1 MFRGASEVF
10 RSPLNEFFSNVNK
23 PSMPSMPN
31 EMTLDQ
37 LYYWLDKYSGQ
48 EVPGKKPGKAYIKK
62 EELNDIFWLTSAKDE
77 LEELAE
83 KHGGKVKLRD
93 VAEVFKKNAIQVN
106 EVIYY
111 KVAFFA
117 LIASNLASNSFS
129 SFSIAFLASF
139 FSSSIFSSIVLSIN
153 P

>member
-1 MFRGASEVF
+1 MQEPSGQELSEPRSESVLGKEEVPKRLGEAQLPESITKAVKLHSVGPHMFRGASEVF

-62 EELNDIFWLTSAKDE
+62 EE
-77 LEELAE
+77 
-83 KHGGKVKLRD
+83 
-93 VAEVFKKNAIQVN
+93 
-106 EVIYY
+106 
-111 KVAFFA
+111 
-117 LIASNLASNSFS
+117 
-129 SFSIAFLASF
+129 
-139 FSSSIFSSIVLSIN
+139 
-153 P
+153 